1 MMAKTKLLEVR
12 DLQVEFAIRQGVATV
27 INDMNFSLD
36 RGETLGLVGE
46 SGCGKSVTALAIMG
60 LVPSPPGRVA
70 SGQIVLDGVDL
81 TAVGEKKLREV
92 RGNDISMIFQEPM
105 TSLNPVFT
113 VGHQIAE
120 TVRIHQGLDKKE
132 AKKRAVEMLRAVD
145 IPAPER
151 RSKEYPYQ
159 LSGGMRQ
166 RVMIAMA
173 LACNPK
179 LLIAD
184 EPTTALDVTVQAQV
198 FDLLKNIQKRTETAI
213 IFITHDMG
221 SIAEMADRV
230 AVMYAGHKVEDGP
243 VDLVLVNPL
252 HPYTRALIACVPH
265 LEKKPQIERRS
276 LVEIPGVVPSLLMR
290 SVGCPFAPRCY
301 AAMDQCAEMP
311 PAFDMADGHTVACWL
326 WEPSREVTSVK
337 DRPNQEARPLTATPK
352 SVALPGNELEE
363 DILLRVKDLKIQF
376 RLPSK
381 HPFAKSSLVHA
392 VDGVTF
398 QVKRGTTFG
407 LVGESGSGKTTTA
420 QGILR
425 LVKITSG
432 NVTLGDENI
441 TDVKGETLRLLRRRM
456 QFIFQDPYS
465 SLNPHLRARAIV
477 REPMDFLEVGDKLKR
492 NTRVDELFEQVGL
505 RMEQRSYFPHQFSGG
520 QRQRI
525 GVARALASQPDL
537 VVCDEPVSALDVAIQ
552 AQVLN
557 LLRNLQQKYHLTYL
571 FISHDLGVVQY
582 VCDEIAVMYSGKIVE
597 QADRIA
603 LFQRP
608 LHPYTWVLLSAV
620 PSARPGEAKRDRRV
634 RVEGDPPSPIDPP
647 PGCRFAQR
655 CPFSEATAKLCRSET
670 PPLREILPGHL
681 VACHQVTDK
690 GDVPHETYLSE
701 NSH

>member
-1 MMAKTKLLEVR
+1 MIGTSKLLEVR
-12 DLQVEFAIRQGVATV
+12 DLRVEFEVRQGVATV
-27 INDMNFSLD
+27 INNLNISLA
-36 RGETLGLVGE
+36 RSETLGLVGE

-81 TAVGEKKLREV
+81 TATNEKKLRKV
-92 RGNDISMIFQEPM
+92 WGNDISMIFQEPM

-120 TVRIHQGLDKKE
+120 AVRIHQGLGKKE
-132 AKKRAVEMLRAVD
+132 AEERAVEMLEAVD

-179 LLIAD
+179 VLIAD

-243 VDLVLVNPL
+243 VDHVLVNPL
-252 HPYTRALIACVPH
+252 HPYTHALIACVPH
-265 LEKKPQIERRS
+265 LEKKPPIERRP
-276 LVEIPGVVPSLLMR
+276 LVEIPGVVPSMLMR
-290 SVGCPFAPRCY
+290 AVGCPFAPRCY
-301 AAMDQCAEMP
+301 AAMDKCAKMP
-311 PAFDMADGHTVACWL
+311 PAFDKGDGHTVSCWL
-326 WEPSREVTSVK
+326 WEPCSEFIKVK
-337 DRPNQEARPLTATPK
+337 DRPKDEARPLTLTPRNVV
-352 SVALPGNELEE
+352 SPGSELEK
-363 DILLRVKDLKIQF
+363 DILLRVEDLKIQF

-381 HPFAKSSLVHA
+381 HLFGKSSLVYA
-392 VDGVTF
+392 VDGITF

-425 LVKITSG
+425 LVNITSG
-432 NVTLGDENI
+432 NVTLGGVNI
-441 TDVKGETLRLLRRRM
+441 TNVKGEVLRLLRRRM

-465 SLNPHLRARAIV
+465 SLNPHLRAGAIV
-477 REPMDFLEVGDKLKR
+477 REPMDLLEVGDKSKR
-492 NTRVDELFEQVGL
+492 NTRVDELFEHVGL
-505 RMEQRSYFPHQFSGG
+505 RMEQRFYFPHQFSGG

-525 GVARALASQPDL
+525 GVARALASRPDL

-557 LLRNLQQKYHLTYL
+557 LLCNLQQKYHLTYL
-571 FISHDLGVVQY
+571 FISHDLGVVQHI
-582 VCDEIAVMYSGKIVE
+582 CDEIAVMYSGKIVE
-597 QADRIA
+597 QADRIS

-608 LHPYTWVLLSAV
+608 LHPYTWALLSAV
-620 PSARPGEAKRDRRV
+620 PSARPGEAKRGRRV
-634 RVEGDPPSPIDPP
+634 RLEGDPPSPIDPP

-655 CPFSEATAKLCRSET
+655 CPFSQITPELCWSEM
-670 PPLREILPGHL
+670 PPLREIFPGHL
-681 VACHQVTDK
+681 VACYQVTDT
-690 GDVPHETYLSE
+690 GEVPYEYFKV
-701 NSH
+701 

>member
-1 MMAKTKLLEVR
+1 MTDKTKLLEVR
-12 DLQVEFAIRQGVATV
+12 GLRVEFEVRQGVATV
-27 INDMNFSLD
+27 INDLNISLD
-36 RGETLGLVGE
+36 RNETLGLVGE
-46 SGCGKSVTALAIMG
+46 SGCGKSVTALTIMG

-81 TAVGEKKLREV
+81 TALSEKKLREV
-92 RGNDISMIFQEPM
+92 RGKDISMIFQEPM
-105 TSLNPVFT
+105 TSLNPVFS
-113 VGHQIAE
+113 VGYQIAE
-120 TVRIHQGLDKKE
+120 TVRIHQGLGKRE
-132 AKKRAVEMLRAVD
+132 ARERAIEMLRAVD

-151 RSKEYPYQ
+151 RLKEYSYQ

-198 FDLLKNIQKRTETAI
+198 FDLLKNIQRRTGTAI

-230 AVMYAGHKVEDGP
+230 AVMYAGRKVEDGP
-243 VDLVLVNPL
+243 VDLVLVNPR

-265 LEKKPQIERRS
+265 LEKEPSVERRP
-276 LVEIPGVVPSLLMR
+276 LVEIPGVVPSLLLR
-290 SVGCPFAPRCY
+290 AVGCPFAPRCFEV
-301 AAMDQCAEMP
+301 MDKCTREMP
-311 PAFDMADGHTVACWL
+311 PAFDKGDGHTVSCWL
-326 WEPSREVTSVK
+326 EESRSESIRVK
-337 DRPNQEARPLTATPK
+337 DRPNNEARPFTATPK
-352 SVALPGNELEE
+352 SAASPGSEREE

-376 RLPSK
+376 RLPGK

-425 LVKITSG
+425 LVNITSG
-432 NVTLGDENI
+432 NVTLGNENI
-441 TDVKGETLRLLRRRM
+441 TNVKGEALRLLRRRM

-465 SLNPHLRARAIV
+465 SLNPHLRAGAIV

-492 NTRVDELFEQVGL
+492 NARGDKLFEQVGL
-505 RMEQRSYFPHQFSGG
+505 RTEQRFYFPHQFSGG

-557 LLRNLQQKYHLTYL
+557 LLRELQQKYHLTYL

-582 VCDEIAVMYSGKIVE
+582 ICDEIAVMYSGKIVE
-597 QADRIA
+597 RADRLA
-603 LFQRP
+603 LFKRP

-634 RVEGDPPSPIDPP
+634 RAEGDPPSPIDPP

-655 CPFSEATAKLCRSET
+655 CPFSKATPELCRSKL
-670 PPLREILPGHL
+670 PPLREIFPGHL
-681 VACHQVTDK
+681 VACHQVTDR
-690 GDVPHETYLSE
+690 GGAPHEKY
-701 NSH
+701 